1 LDIKQ
6 RAARARALLA
16 DENFRTVMDE
26 LRDEQVKIF
35 LNSGSTDSEIREE
48 AHSIVSALSKIEGRL
63 QSAITDEKIFEKRK

>member
-16 DENFRTVMDE
+16 DDNFKTVMDE
-26 LRDEQVKIF
+26 LKQEQINVF

>member
-1 LDIKQ
+1 
-6 RAARARALLA
+6 
-16 DENFRTVMDE
+16 MDE

-48 AHSIVSALSKIEGRL
+48 AHSIVSALGKIEARL